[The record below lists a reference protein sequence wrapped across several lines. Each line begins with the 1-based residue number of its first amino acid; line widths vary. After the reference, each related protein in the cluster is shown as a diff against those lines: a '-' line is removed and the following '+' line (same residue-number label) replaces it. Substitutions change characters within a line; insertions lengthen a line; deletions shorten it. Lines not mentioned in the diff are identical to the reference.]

1 MGIHVKT
8 DTGLV
13 SMQAHVKTATGLVP
27 MSLHVKTATGIVA
40 LSGGASAPIDADGP
54 VFTSGATATPI
65 AENSGAGQVVYTA
78 AATDASLPVTYS
90 LKPVGDYAAFSINSS
105 TGAVTLTA
113 NPDYESKSS
122 YSFTVIATDAASNA
136 SEQAVTLA
144 ITDVDEPV
152 LLSPPSGFNWS
163 PTVNVYK
170 SGGSYYTDYDPT
182 PFLVEGDPGV
192 TTYYVDGQTGNDSN
206 PGTAIAPKK
215 SLVTISGGRVSKLL
229 IKARGIF
236 YGGITG
242 PVQTGHDELCV
253 QAWDGA
259 ECVITTEGTGI
270 TTLVWTDE
278 TGGVWSA
285 PSTWAGS
292 NMIDPYYGTVIDDL
306 QKYPLVA
313 SLELCQSTPGSYYRQ
328 TSPSIKHYVHTTS
341 GSSPDIG
348 HTIFAANT
356 YAQAFTASSKSY
368 DQRIAFHG
376 IDFRGGNAAFTVS
389 GNSAYLK
396 RVDLVGCSF
405 KHGASFGAMHATG
418 TTKIITYGC
427 TSGPTSFDGF
437 AYHSADY
444 GVTPPPSAIEI
455 NNHGR
460 HCGAVSSANQG
471 STTHYGGKVLRVN
484 CTYEHNSD
492 DQVADVGE
500 QSQSWNVGCHFGPKG
515 IGSGSAGVQIGNDAA
530 DTRAWLDGCTFSGLD
545 YDVSTAQGGKIYYR
559 NMPAPSVSPSS
570 VGVVGTY

>member
-1 MGIHVKT
+1 
-8 DTGLV
+8 
-13 SMQAHVKTATGLVP
+13 MQAHVKTATGLVP

-122 YSFTVIATDAASNA
+122 YSFTVIATDAAGNA
-136 SEQAVTLA
+136 SERAVTLA

-215 SLVTISGGRVSKLL
+215 SLTAATSVRIDKLL
-229 IKARGIF
+229 IKARGTF
-236 YGGITG
+236 YVGLTSYISHK
-242 PVQTGHDELCV
+242 HDNLCV
-253 QAWDGA
+253 TDWDGA
-259 ECVITTEGTGI
+259 PLIFTNEPTGI
-270 TTLVWTDE
+270 TTLTWTDE
-278 TGGVWSA
+278 GGGVWSA
-285 PSTWAGS
+285 PPSYAGF
-292 NMIDPYYGTVIDDL
+292 NGLKPYLGTDVETL
-306 QKYPLVA
+306 VPLTAVTTLA
-313 SLELCQSTPGSYYRQ
+313 ECQATPGTHYRQ
-328 TSPSIKHYVHTTS
+328 TSPSILHFVHTAGG
-341 GSSPDIG
+341 GSPAVG
-348 HTIFAANT
+348 HTLYAGVNGQEFSAA
-356 YAQAFTASSKSY
+356 YVGY
-368 DQRIAFHG
+368 PQRAAFHNC
-376 IDFRGGNAAFTVS
+376 DFRGGSSAFLVY
-389 GNSAYLK
+389 NSSIHSK
-396 RVDLVGCSF
+396 RLDFVGCKF
-405 KHGASFGAMHATG
+405 RHGSSAGVLGVTG
-418 TTKIITYGC
+418 TTNVITYGC
-427 TSGPTSFDGF
+427 TAGPSSYDGF
-437 AYHSADY
+437 AYHSPDY
-444 GVTPPPSAIEI
+444 GVTVAPPAIEI
-455 NNHGR
+455 NNTGHFNGV
-460 HCGAVSSANQG
+460 VSAANQG

-484 CTYEHNSD
+484 CTYQNNAD
-492 DQVADVGE
+492 DQMADVGE

-515 IGSGSAGVQIGNDAA
+515 VGTGHSGVQIGNDAA

-570 VGVVGTY
+570 VGVVEPY